1 VLSCRKR
8 PALSRFAPSN
18 QEVPHDAK
26 EADLQLRVM
35 APKELALFVTL
46 RRQGLGWT
54 QETLAEISGLTVR
67 TVQRVENGEP
77 SSVDTRR
84 ALARAFKIEN
94 IDVFNKPH
102 AFSSSE
108 KIKKDAEE
116 FKKNHLTLA
125 VTVAATGKRLANL
138 AEEMTMRCFQQ
149 PDGIARYRGVRVLY
163 FYLYSFSFWR
173 LA

>member
-18 QEVPHDAK
+18 QEVPHG
-26 EADLQLRVM
+26 
-35 APKELALFVTL
+35 
-46 RRQGLGWT
+46 RRKGSRPAAAGHGAQGAGAVRNAAST

-102 AFSSSE
+102 AFTSSK

-116 FKKNHLTLA
+116 FKKNHLTFA

-149 PDGIARYRGVRVLY
+149 PDGIARCRGVRVLY
-163 FYLYSFSFWR
+163 F
-173 LA
+173 

>member
-1 VLSCRKR
+1 M
-8 PALSRFAPSN
+8 A
-18 QEVPHDAK
+18 DAK

-35 APKELALFVTL
+35 APKEPALFVTL
-46 RRQGLGWT
+46 HRQGLGWT
-54 QETLAEISGLTVR
+54 QETLAEISGVR

-84 ALARAFKIEN
+84 ALARAFKIED

-102 AFSSSE
+102 AFTSSK

-116 FKKNHLTLA
+116 FKKNHLTFA

-149 PDGIARYRGVRVLY
+149 PDGIARCRGVRVLY
-163 FYLYSFSFWR
+163 F
-173 LA
+173 